1 MLKTRKDLPL
11 EPAIQVALD
20 FLELDR
26 ALAVA
31 KAAIEGGADWLEAG
45 TPLIKSEGLDAIRA
59 LRKEFPGRTIVADMK
74 TMDAGRAEVE
84 AAAKAGATVVTV
96 LGRASKVTIR
106 EAVEAG
112 EHYGAG
118 VCCDLIGFSAGEAA
132 DAARMAE
139 ELGAAYVNVHAPID
153 EQMLGLD
160 PFERLR
166 RVVEAVRLPVSVAG
180 GLNSENAV
188 RAVEIGAS
196 ILVVGGAIIKAK
208 DPKAAAAAIKD
219 AVSARRA
226 IPTDLFKRGGEERIR
241 EILSRVSTPN
251 VSDAAHRGAA
261 MSGIRPI
268 SQGLRAVGTAV
279 TVRTCPGD
287 WAKPVE
293 AIDAAEPGQVIVIDA
308 CGRDPA
314 VWGELATLSAIQK
327 KLAGVVVDG
336 AVRDTPEIRR
346 MGLPVF
352 SRLICPNAGEPKGF
366 GEINAPVVVG
376 GQRVGPGD
384 WILGDDDGVV
394 VLPKG
399 KAVELANRAQDVLE
413 KENRLREEIRQG
425 TTLSKVAQ
433 LLRWEKHG

>member
-1 MLKTRKDLPL
+1 M
-11 EPAIQVALD
+11 EPVIQVALD

-26 ALAVA
+26 ALQVA
-31 KAAIEGGADWLEAG
+31 REAIEGGADWIEAG

-96 LGRASKVTIR
+96 LGRAADSTIS

-112 EHYGAG
+112 WHYGAR
-118 VCCDLIGFSAGEAA
+118 VCCDLIGFSADEVAG
-132 DAARMAE
+132 AARRAE
-139 ELGAAYVNVHAPID
+139 KIGAAFVNVHAPID

-160 PFERLR
+160 PFDRLR
-166 RVVEAVRLPVSVAG
+166 RVVGTVEIPVSVAG
-180 GLNSENAV
+180 GLNSENVV
-188 RAVEIGAS
+188 RALEIGAS

-208 DPKAAAAAIKD
+208 DPRGAAAAIKEAISTCR
-219 AVSARRA
+219 AV
-226 IPTDLFKRGGEERIR
+226 PTELFKRGGAEQIR
-241 EILSRVSTPN
+241 EILARVSTPN

-261 MSGIRPI
+261 MWGIRPI
-268 SQGLRAVGTAV
+268 CQGLRAIGTAV
-279 TVRTCPGD
+279 TVRTYPGD

-293 AIDAAEPGQVIVIDA
+293 AIDAAEPGQVLVIDA
-308 CGRDPA
+308 CGREPA
-314 VWGELATLSAIQK
+314 VWGELATLSAIQR

-346 MGLPVF
+346 MGFPAF
-352 SRLICPNAGEPKGF
+352 SRLVCPNAGEPKGF
-366 GEINAPVVVG
+366 GEINVPVIVG
-376 GQRVGPGD
+376 GQKVGPGD

-394 VLPKG
+394 VLPKE
-399 KAVELANRAQDVLE
+399 KAVELVNRAQDVLE

-425 TTLSKVAQ
+425 GTLSKVAQ